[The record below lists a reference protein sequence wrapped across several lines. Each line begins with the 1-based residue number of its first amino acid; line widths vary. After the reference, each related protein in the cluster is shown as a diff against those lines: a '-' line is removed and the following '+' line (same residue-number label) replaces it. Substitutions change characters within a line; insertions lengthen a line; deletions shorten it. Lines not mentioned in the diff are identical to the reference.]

1 MKVDDVLLRIKEL
14 SHDIGTSSIMTNNA
28 LSSLISIVNDFNDLV
43 CTEEECDD
51 WKRIV
56 TYKKTISPANIE
68 EMIDE
73 ITDSLQDKT
82 IEYIQE
88 NFDKHDIREY
98 HGYMYQIIAE
108 KASEIAEQI
117 LKDNYNL
124 GSSLALFDYDS
135 DAIINDVI
143 KNLDYSVFDDAIED
157 IVNQSSSLSDKLADI
172 GMSYND
178 FI

>member
-1 MKVDDVLLRIKEL
+1 MKVDNVLLRLKEL
-14 SHDIGTSSIMTNNA
+14 SCDYVSKSSVISNNT
-28 LSSLISIVNDFNDLV
+28 LNSLIDIANELKNLV
-43 CTEEECDD
+43 YAEEECDG
-51 WKRIV
+51 KRIV
-56 TYKKTISPANIE
+56 TYKKTISAVNIE

-73 ITDSLQDKT
+73 ITDSVQGKT

-88 NFDKHDIREY
+88 NFDKHDIQEY
-98 HGYMYQIIAE
+98 HGYMYQVIAE
-108 KASEIAEQI
+108 KASEITEQI
-117 LKDNYNL
+117 LEDNYNL

-135 DAIINDVI
+135 DAIINDVM

>member
-1 MKVDDVLLRIKEL
+1 MGIDDVLLRLKEL
-14 SHDIGTSSIMTNNA
+14 SYDFSVKSKISGSTLT
-28 LSSLISIVNDFNDLV
+28 SLIDIVNDFNNLV

-56 TYKKTISPANIE
+56 TYKKTISAANIE

-73 ITDSLQDKT
+73 ITDSVQDKT

-88 NFDKHDIREY
+88 NFDKHDIREH
-98 HGYMYQIIAE
+98 HGYMYQIIVE

-117 LKDNYNL
+117 LEDNYNL

-135 DAIINDVI
+135 DAIINDVV